1 MSAYIE
7 DKAHID
13 ALVTLAR
20 WGPERVISPD
30 NSWRSSVGDS
40 DGETSRIGQMLAD
53 ENIKSVQYRY
63 HGEALET
70 LPGPADKSDLL
81 DYHYARGRSLTAVEG
96 LKALHGYQYQSCEHP
111 DWEES
116 EAYRWVERLH
126 DALIRFLPG
135 YAEAD
140 TWSISDTER

>member
-20 WGPERVISPD
+20 WGPERVPD
-30 NSWRSSVGDS
+30 NDWRSLVGGQDA
-40 DGETSRIGQMLAD
+40 ETGRVGQMLAD

-63 HGEALET
+63 DGEALDT
-70 LPGPADKSDLL
+70 LPGPIDKSDLL
-81 DYHYARGRSLTAVEG
+81 HYHYVPGRRLTAVEG
-96 LKALHGYQYQSCEHP
+96 LKALHGYEYQSCEHP

>member
-13 ALVTLAR
+13 ALVTLVR
-20 WGPERVISPD
+20 WGPERVPE
-30 NSWRSSVGDS
+30 NAWRSLVGGQDAEA
-40 DGETSRIGQMLAD
+40 GRVGQMLAD

-63 HGEALET
+63 DGEAIET

-81 DYHYARGRSLTAVEG
+81 YYHYAPGRRLTAVEG
-96 LKALHGYQYQSCEHP
+96 LKALDGYVYQSCEHP
-111 DWEES
+111 DWEKS
-116 EAYRWVERLH
+116 EAYRWVERLR